1 MIKEKNKM
9 KNKINILFV
18 CRYNRFRSR
27 IAEAYFKKINK
38 NKKITVKS
46 AGLFKGS
53 PLSSET
59 IKNAKRYGLDIVGRV
74 NGLSSAVIKNQ
85 NIIVVV
91 ADDVPSQV
99 FDKSRKMGKKVLLW
113 NIKDANYKDQK
124 SVEKVIKKIIKKVD
138 DLNSKF
144 KNK

>member
-1 MIKEKNKM
+1 M
-9 KNKINILFV
+9 KNKLNILFV

-38 NKKITVKS
+38 NKNIKVKS

-53 PLSSET
+53 PLSPET
-59 IKNAKRYGLDIVGRV
+59 IKNAKRFGLNIVGRV

-113 NIKDANYKDQK
+113 NIKDANYKNQK
-124 SVEKVIKKIIKKVD
+124 SVEKVIKKIIKKVN
-138 DLNSKF
+138 DLNNKL

>member
-1 MIKEKNKM
+1 M

-27 IAEAYFKKINK
+27 IAEAYFNKINK
-38 NKKITVKS
+38 NRNIRSRS
-46 AGLFKGS
+46 AGLFKGM
-53 PLSSET
+53 PLNSET
-59 IKNAKRYGLDIVGRV
+59 IKKAKRFGLNIVGRV
-74 NGLSSAVIKNQ
+74 NGLSSSVIKNQ

-113 NIKDANYKDQK
+113 NIKDANYRDQK
-124 SVEKVIKKIIKKVD
+124 NVEKVIKKIIKKVNS
-138 DLNSKF
+138 LNDKL
-144 KNK
+144 KKGAKKRK

>member
-1 MIKEKNKM
+1 M
-9 KNKINILFV
+9 KNTINILFV

-38 NKKITVKS
+38 NKKIKVRS
-46 AGLFKGS
+46 AGLFRGMSLS
-53 PLSSET
+53 PET
-59 IKNAKRYGLDIVGRV
+59 IKNAKKFGLDIVGKV

-85 NIIVVV
+85 NIVVVV

-124 SVEKVIKKIIKKVD
+124 SVKKVIKKIIKKVD
-138 DLNSKF
+138 DLNDELKR
-144 KNK
+144 KLK